1 MKRKG
6 GGDFEEQEEKTR
18 GGGRVGGDSKGEGG
32 WGKGWEGGE
41 GSLFEL
47 VQNWLNFELF
57 RIHWFN
63 WVWFIEF
70 FCYYKRVMPLSK
82 NRWILYIN
90 NEINWWI

>member
-18 GGGRVGGDSKGEGG
+18 EGGRVGGDSKGEGG

-41 GSLFEL
+41 GSLLNF
-47 VQNWLNFELF
+47 LNFELF